1 MLTVPT
7 HSICLFHPRVL
18 GWNLIVTV
26 VCGKGE
32 HYFMTDGEK
41 VERDWEQEMADSHSR
56 DLISS
61 SIYRFLRFPELSKIA
76 PPGAKQVF
84 HSGNYIFKPNFFCFF
99 QKREKNNTRMVMMH
113 RDTLLATVGILK
125 MHHKWS
131 CHREDG
137 QGIPVDFQV
146 LASKLLEVGEYLSF
160 FPFPCLCVSAPKT
173 QKNVTTW
180 CVREMVL
187 WLVSF

>member
-1 MLTVPT
+1 
-7 HSICLFHPRVL
+7 
-18 GWNLIVTV
+18 
-26 VCGKGE
+26 
-32 HYFMTDGEK
+32 
-41 VERDWEQEMADSHSR
+41 MADSHSR

-125 MHHKWS
+125 MHHK
-131 CHREDG
+131 
-137 QGIPVDFQV
+137 
-146 LASKLLEVGEYLSF
+146 
-160 FPFPCLCVSAPKT
+160 
-173 QKNVTTW
+173 
-180 CVREMVL
+180 
-187 WLVSF
+187 